1 MSTTKP
7 ATRDCEPF
15 LDDPEK
21 FATHLYAE
29 LCAAGERRILNP
41 ASTAGQVFKDA
52 IQTLKQAHP
61 ESVGFG
67 LPVTLA
73 DEAGYDWASES
84 HAAGIA
90 FGVAAETLRRSL
102 LNWAE

>member
-1 MSTTKP
+1 MTTTKP
-7 ATRDCEPF
+7 TARDREPY
-15 LDDPEK
+15 LDDPDR
-21 FATHLYAE
+21 FAAHLYSE
-29 LCAAGERRILNP
+29 LAAAGEARILNP
-41 ASTAGQVFKDA
+41 AATAGQTFKDA

-73 DEAGYDWASES
+73 DEAGFDWAGES

-90 FGVAAETLRRSL
+90 FGVAAEQLRQSL
-102 LNWAE
+102 LNWVE